1 MFFTLLNLLPVGQL
15 DDGGHM
21 VRRCS
26 ARDRR
31 RSRRWFPVPPFR
43 SPRTSTSGAA
53 FGLDQSVGLW
63 TFWGVFS
70 LVIAFNGPANPTD
83 EERLG
88 WPRLAVGIGTFAVGA
103 LCFLLVP
110 IEVIT
115 A

>member
-1 MFFTLLNLLPVGQL
+1 VDVLG
-15 DDGGHM
+15 
-21 VRRCS
+21 R
-26 ARDRR
+26 
-31 RSRRWFPVPPFR
+31 
-43 SPRTSTSGAA
+43 
-53 FGLDQSVGLW
+53 
-63 TFWGVFS
+63 FS